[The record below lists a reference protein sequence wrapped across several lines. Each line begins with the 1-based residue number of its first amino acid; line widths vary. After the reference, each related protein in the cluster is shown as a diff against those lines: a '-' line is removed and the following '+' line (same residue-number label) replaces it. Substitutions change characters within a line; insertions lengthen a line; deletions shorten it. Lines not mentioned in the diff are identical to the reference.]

1 MLSEL
6 ISNDWVHVSS
16 GLVLE
21 DKRRIRYWV
30 GSNVEK
36 WGDHRIERRISL

>member
-1 MLSEL
+1 MRKF
-6 ISNDWVHVSS
+6 IINNQVHVTS
-16 GLVLE
+16 GLVFLGE
-21 DKRRIRYWV
+21 EV